1 MTQDRP
7 RAPVVPARRADR
19 DGRPRVDYRAIWILA
34 GPLIANSAVQAV
46 LNLTDTWF
54 IGRLST
60 AATAAMASI
69 YWLVLAAVLLLGGV
83 GMAVQTVAAQ
93 AYGAGRRARAAQAAW
108 SGLAASLLT
117 IPLFALLGLAGN
129 PILSW
134 ARLDP
139 AVQALALSYWWPR
152 LVVGGPLAL
161 LVWSL
166 TSFFN
171 GAGRTRFT
179 LIVTIVMSV
188 SNAIFNQ
195 WFMFGLGMG
204 MPGSA
209 WGTVAA
215 EVLGLVVALGYFLGP
230 GFATSFRSRLTWRRL
245 ELRRQFALGLPMGL
259 TSTGD
264 MVGLAIFQLMLVNVG
279 TAAGAATQI
288 VIMLSSLCYM
298 PGYGIALGGTTLVGQ
313 AIGAGDRAWAE
324 KVGQAVIGLVV
335 AYMGGAGLVL
345 ALATPALAPLFVRA
359 GDPNALAVLA
369 LVTPLMWIAAGYQIF
384 DGLNLGSGFC
394 LRGAGDVRV
403 PALLVAGLAWLGWI
417 PLTQSL
423 TFARGQGFIPGLPQF
438 GFGAVGAWVAA
449 LVYVVALGLA
459 LYARWRSGAWR
470 RVRLGL

>member
-1 MTQDRP
+1 MSDERA
-7 RAPVVPARRADR
+7 RAPVVPARRVGR
-19 DGRPRVDYRAIWILA
+19 DGRPQVDYRAIWLLA

-54 IGRLST
+54 IGQLST

-69 YWLVLAAVLLLGGV
+69 YWLVLCAVLLLGGV
-83 GMAVQTVAAQ
+83 GMAVQTVVAQ

-108 SGLAASLLT
+108 SGLAGSLLT
-117 IPLFALLGLAGN
+117 VPLFVLVGLAGA
-129 PILSW
+129 PVLAW
-134 ARLDP
+134 ARVDP
-139 AVQALALSYWWPR
+139 GVQALALSYWWPR
-152 LVVGGPLAL
+152 LVAGGPLAL

-171 GAGRTRFT
+171 GTGRTRIT
-179 LIVTIVMSV
+179 LIVTVVMSV
-188 SNAIFNQ
+188 TNALFNQ

-204 MPGSA
+204 MAGSA

-215 EVLGLVVALGYFLGP
+215 EALGLVVALGYFLGP
-230 GFATSFRSRLTWRRL
+230 QFAGRFRTRLTWRRL
-245 ELRRQFALGLPMGL
+245 QVRRQFALGLPMGL

-298 PGYGIALGGTTLVGQ
+298 PGYGIALSGTTLVGQ
-313 AIGAGDRAWAE
+313 AIGAGDRAWAGR
-324 KVGQAVIGLVV
+324 VGGAVIGLVV
-335 AYMGGAGLVL
+335 AYMGGAGLAL
-345 ALATPALAPLFVRA
+345 ALATPALAPWFVRA
-359 GDPNALAVLA
+359 GDPHAQDVLT
-369 LVTPLMWIAAGYQIF
+369 LITPLMWIAAGYQVF

-403 PALLVAGLAWLGWI
+403 PAVLVAALAWLGWI

-423 TFARGQGFIPGLPQF
+423 TFAPGQGFIPGLPQF

-470 RVRLGL
+470 RIRLGV